1 MNDVSAIGIDLAKR
15 IFEVCALD
23 VSGNVIWS
31 KRLKREAFKNF
42 MRKHASP
49 VLIGLEACGSGHYW
63 ARFLGEL
70 GYQIKMMSPRAVKAY
85 LSGPHK
91 NDARDARAI
100 AEAATRPHVR
110 SVAIRSEEAQ
120 AIQALQKVR
129 DRCVR
134 QKNQTLSQLRS
145 LLYEYGIISSRKHTT
160 LMKLIKSIEE
170 HSEFIT
176 LPELAK
182 DIIRDLHNELKQQME
197 QVKRLKEKLAASVDL
212 DERCVRLQTVPYI
225 GPVNAALLSVKLED
239 PASFKNGR
247 AFASYLGLTPRQQA
261 SGEKNRLMGISKHGD
276 KELRR
281 TLVEAANS
289 MLYNASKL
297 KEDVADSLMN
307 WARKLLARK
316 DWKVAAVAVA
326 NKIARIAWAV
336 IAMGKVYSPSH
347 SSAV

>member
-1 MNDVSAIGIDLAKR
+1 MNDISVIGIDLAKR
-15 IFEVCALD
+15 IFELCALD
-23 VSGNVIWS
+23 AGGNVVWS
-31 KRLKREAFKNF
+31 KRLKREAFKTF

-70 GYQIKMMSPRAVKAY
+70 GYQVKMMSPKAVKAY

-110 SVAIRSEEAQ
+110 SVAIRSEQAQ
-120 AIQALQKVR
+120 AIQAVQKIR
-129 DRCVR
+129 DRCIR

-145 LLYEYGIISSRKHTT
+145 LLYEYGIISSRNHLT
-160 LMKLIKSIEE
+160 LMKLMKSIEE
-170 HSEFIT
+170 HSDFIA
-176 LPELAK
+176 LPELAQE
-182 DIIRDLHNELKQQME
+182 IIIDLYGELKHQMA
-197 QVKRLKEKLAASVDL
+197 QVKRLKEKLAASVDQ
-212 DERCVRLQTVPYI
+212 DEKCVRLQTVPYI

-247 AFASYLGLTPRQQA
+247 AFASYLGLTPRQEA

-289 MLYNASKL
+289 MLYKASKL
-297 KEDVADSLMN
+297 KEDTADPMIN
-307 WARKLLARK
+307 WARQLLARK
-316 DWKVAAVAVA
+316 DWKLAAVAVA

-336 IAMGKVYSPSH
+336 IATGKDYSPIRMK
-347 SSAV
+347 AA